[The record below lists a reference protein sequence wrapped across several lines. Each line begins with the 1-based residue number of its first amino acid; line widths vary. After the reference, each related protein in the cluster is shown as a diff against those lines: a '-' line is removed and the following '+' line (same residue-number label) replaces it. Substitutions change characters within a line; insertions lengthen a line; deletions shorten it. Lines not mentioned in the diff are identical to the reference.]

1 MLVSRPAQGLAMA
14 CDGPRYTN
22 MYETR
27 IETTNLTRA
36 LVVAAPGRPS
46 WVAHPVTLAPQPQ
59 GQLTGH
65 EPARLGPGRTF
76 T

>member
-1 MLVSRPAQGLAMA
+1 
-14 CDGPRYTN
+14 